1 MDNMVFLKSIPDFN
15 GWEFIINDYQRG
27 YRWNKQQVIDLLN
40 DLNIFRIKENN
51 KKIADNE
58 IYCLQPIIIK
68 KMGENKYEL
77 IDGQQRLTTLYI
89 LLEYIRMFAIE
100 GREKIK
106 YKIIYEA
113 KDKAIENENQ
123 RSSYFLSN
131 INDISLS
138 NCKNLDYY
146 FMKNAYNTIKNW
158 FGNDI
163 DLAKNFNNLLTDKEN
178 NKIKFICFE
187 IAEDR
192 NDSEKIFSRI
202 NNNQI
207 KLTDSELIKAQ
218 ILFDVG
224 SSDETKL
231 LKQINISNEW
241 NKMES
246 TLYNDKF
253 WYFLSTDKN
262 KDNRTR
268 IIFDFLAKKYN
279 STNTARKYDTFEK
292 VMEHLKEVDAYEF
305 WNDEVQK
312 VLNIFKMWYE
322 SPEMY
327 NYIGY
332 LNNVN
337 FKEKKHKIG
346 TENFLYL
353 YDNNKNIK
361 TKSDFILELKKEIK
375 EKLQKIKLDE
385 LTYLNNNKDQIK
397 AILLLF
403 NVLTTQ
409 TETEYKKFP
418 YDQYNKYSWEIE
430 HLHPQNEQK
439 PNDENYE
446 DWKKG
451 ILQYIKLLTQQK
463 ILNENKQRELENILK
478 EEKNDKDS
486 KKRVYNEAT
495 EKLSV
500 IMQIDMHK
508 IGNLALLDKE
518 RNIKFSNKFFDEKRE
533 ELIKNSKDN
542 SEDTINKNI
551 FTPICTRNAFL
562 KVYSEKPDSLSIW
575 TKDDMEN
582 YREKMVEKLQD
593 FVKIGDEVNE

>member
-27 YRWNKQQVIDLLN
+27 YRWNKQQVIDLLD

-146 FMKNAYNTIKNW
+146 FMKNAYNTIENW

-163 DLAKNFNNLLTDKEN
+163 DLAEKFNNLLTDKEN

-451 ILQYIKLLTQQK
+451 ILQYIKLLSQQK

>member
-146 FMKNAYNTIKNW
+146 FMKNAYNTIENW

-163 DLAKNFNNLLTDKEN
+163 DLAEKFNNLLTDKEN

-262 KDNRTR
+262 RDNRTR

-292 VMEHLKEVDAYEF
+292 IMEHLKEVDAYEF

-312 VLNIFKMWYE
+312 VLSIFKMWYE

-451 ILQYIKLLTQQK
+451 ILQYIKLLSQQK

-593 FVKIGDEVNE
+593 FVKIGDEINE

>member
-40 DLNIFRIKENN
+40 DLNIFRT
-51 KKIADNE
+51 KKTADNE

-68 KMGENKYEL
+68 KMGEKKFEL

-89 LLEYIRMFAIE
+89 LLEYIRMFAYG

-113 KDKAIENENQ
+113 KDKAIETENQ

-158 FGNDI
+158 FGNNI
-163 DLAKNFNNLLTDKEN
+163 DLAEKFNNLLTDEEN

-192 NDSEKIFSRI
+192 TDSERIFSRI

-279 STNTARKYDTFEK
+279 STNMVRKYDTFEK
-292 VMEHLKEVDAYEF
+292 IMEHLKEFDAYDF

-312 VLNIFKMWYE
+312 VLSIFKMWYE

-346 TENFLYL
+346 TEDFLYL

-375 EKLQKIKLDE
+375 EKLKKIKLDE

-451 ILQYIKLLTQQK
+451 MLQYIKLLSQQK
-463 ILNENKQRELENILK
+463 ILNENKQKELEDILK
-478 EEKNDKDS
+478 ERKDDKDS

-495 EKLSV
+495 EKLSE

-542 SEDTINKNI
+542 SEDDNNKNI
-551 FTPICTRNAFL
+551 FTPICTRNVFL
-562 KVYSEKPDSLSIW
+562 KVYSERPDSLSIW

-582 YREKMVEKLQD
+582 YRKKMVEKLQD
-593 FVKIGDEVNE
+593 FVKIGDEDNE